1 MYTKQNKS
9 RQVKHAVA
17 ASLISL
23 FVGQASASLVIGGD
37 YAGGN
42 LTLSSGDIL
51 SGSFTNIGSFIIPF
65 GATVYVANNIALSVS
80 AQQITIA
87 GLLDGLGAG
96 YAGGLHAQ
104 SGSAGSGPGGGNGG
118 GFGNA
123 VHASG
128 GAGGGS
134 VGAGGNSASY
144 FGNSP
149 APAAGGAAN
158 VALMGSGGGAA
169 GDHGGGYVGT
179 GGNGGNGGAAISLN
193 GVQALYLTGG
203 ISASGRNGFQGVADA
218 FSASGGGGGAGGTIN
233 LFSAL
238 LQLDGLLDVWGGN
251 GASSTNNFAFGSAGG
266 GGSGGSILLGGFSS
280 FGTGYF
286 ANVGGG
292 TAGASASSSIKAQ
305 AGALG
310 QIVNNSQALANNV
323 PEPSSILL
331 AGLGLLGLACTRAK
345 RRA

>member
-1 MYTKQNKS
+1 MRTKQRKIS
-9 RQVKHAVA
+9 QVKYVVA

-23 FVGQASASLVIGGD
+23 FVGQASASLVIGSN

-42 LTLSSGDIL
+42 LTLSNGDVL
-51 SGSFTNIGSFIIPF
+51 SGSFTNIGSFTIPF

-87 GLLDGLGAG
+87 GLLNGLGAG

-104 SGSAGSGPGGGNGG
+104 NGAAGGGSGGGSGGGYGP
-118 GFGNA
+118 A

-144 FGNSP
+144 FGSGP

-158 VALMGSGGGAA
+158 AAPMGSGGGAA
-169 GDHGGGYVGT
+169 GDHGGSYTGT

-203 ISASGRNGFQGVADA
+203 ISAAGHNGFQGVADNY
-218 FSASGGGGGAGGTIN
+218 SASGGGGGAGGTIN

-238 LQLDGLLDVWGGN
+238 LQLNGLLDVWGGD
-251 GASSTNNFAFGSAGG
+251 GASSTNSIAYGNAGG
-266 GGSGGSILLGGFSS
+266 GGSGGSIVLGGFSS
-280 FGTGYF
+280 FGVGYF
-286 ANVGGG
+286 ADVDGGK
-292 TAGASASSSIKAQ
+292 AGISNSSTVKAQ

-310 QIVNNSQALANNV
+310 QIFNHSQPLANNV

-331 AGLGLLGLACTRAK
+331 AGLGLLGLACTRVK